1 MILLLKVL
9 SQKYQLRMQMYNKIK
24 TILSISAFARDLKNY
39 ALGDVLSKIISII
52 SIAIFTR
59 ILSVEDYGIYS
70 VYNTSIAFLVII
82 LTLGFHTVVSRYYF
96 ENKEDFASFV
106 TLSFVSSVFLV
117 SCCLPMIYFFK
128 DSLFDFLNLP
138 SSLIIFVYP
147 ALIVAIITSIFSQVY
162 SSERKSASLTIVELA
177 KTYLTFFIALSFLWY
192 IEKSYVSLIKGTLI
206 VGVGVSIFMLYKL
219 RYLFVKNFKMQHFIY
234 IVLFSIPLI
243 PYHLSSLLLQ
253 QVDKIMINAQ
263 LGNYESGLY
272 SFAVNIGMLYLMFTA
287 LILRAFAPD
296 YFNLMNDRQYNQLDK
311 KILKILKIYIIVA
324 LSLIYFGKE
333 IAFVLADEK
342 FVKATNIIPIIISG
356 YVFFS
361 IFEIY
366 GRNSIYANKTI
377 YSSIN
382 VLIPGVIN
390 IMLNNFLIEKIGYM
404 GAAWATLI
412 SYLLMAF
419 LAYLISVYIIKI
431 HSFALSRLMVPM
443 CFFAFSVGIY
453 YVLNSLDISA
463 SIFFIA
469 KFFIFCFIVFLLIRS
484 IIKVGV
490 DVQ

>member
-1 MILLLKVL
+1 MYSKLK
-9 SQKYQLRMQMYNKIK
+9 N
-24 TILSISAFARDLKNY
+24 ILSTSAFARDFRNY
-39 ALGDVLSKIISII
+39 ALGDILTKAISII

-70 VYNTSIAFLVII
+70 VYNTSIAFLVIT

-96 ENKEDFASFV
+96 EYQEDFASFV
-106 TLSFVSSVFLV
+106 TISLVSSIVLV
-117 SCCLPMIYFFK
+117 SCCLPMVYFFK
-128 DSLFDFLNLP
+128 DSLFSFLNLP
-138 SSLIIFVYP
+138 RSLIVFVYP
-147 ALIVAIITSIFSQVY
+147 ALIIAIITSIFSQVY
-162 SSERKSASLTIVELA
+162 SSERKSASLTIVELV
-177 KTYLTFFIALSFLWY
+177 KTYLTFFIALFFLWY
-192 IEKSYVSLIKGTLI
+192 VEKSYVSLIEGALL
-206 VGVGVSIFMLYKL
+206 VGGVISIFMLYKL

-287 LILRAFAPD
+287 LVLRAFAPD
-296 YFNLMNDRQYNQLDK
+296 YFNLMNERQYNQLDK
-311 KILKILKIYIIVA
+311 KILQILQIYIIVA

-333 IAFVLADEK
+333 VAFILADEK
-342 FVKATNIIPIIISG
+342 FAKATNIIPIIISG

-377 YSSIN
+377 YSSMN

-390 IMLNNFLIEKIGYM
+390 IGLNNVLIEKIGYM
-404 GAAWATLI
+404 GAAYATLI
-412 SYLLMAF
+412 SYMLMAMI
-419 LAYLISVYIIKI
+419 AYLISVYIIKI
-431 HSFALSRLMVPM
+431 HSFSLRRLMSPM
-443 CFFAFSVGIY
+443 CFYIGSVGIY
-453 YVLNSLDISA
+453 YVLSSLNISS
-463 SIFFIA
+463 SIFFLA
-469 KFFIFCFIVFLLIRS
+469 KFFVFCLMVVLLIRGVL
-484 IIKVGV
+484 KVGQ